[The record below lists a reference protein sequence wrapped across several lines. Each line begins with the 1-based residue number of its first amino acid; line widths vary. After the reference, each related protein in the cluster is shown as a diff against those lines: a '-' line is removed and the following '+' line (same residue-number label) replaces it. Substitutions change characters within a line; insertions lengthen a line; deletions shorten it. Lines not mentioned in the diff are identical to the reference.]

1 MLKISMA
8 EWLHPTEIMEAI
20 TYPGIIISQS
30 FDNNKTL
37 YFVAKGHRKCLKQVY
52 FQILIHLNI

>member
-1 MLKISMA
+1 MA
-8 EWLHPTEIMEAI
+8 EWLHPTEIIEAI

-37 YFVAKGHRKCLKQVY
+37 YFVAKRHRKCLKQVY